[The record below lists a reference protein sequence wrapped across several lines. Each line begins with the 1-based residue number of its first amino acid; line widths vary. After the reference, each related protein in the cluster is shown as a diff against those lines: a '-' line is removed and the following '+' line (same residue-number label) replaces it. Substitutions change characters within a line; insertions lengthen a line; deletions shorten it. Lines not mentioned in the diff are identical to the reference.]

1 MRKDPYTANELEG
14 QFSEQAKAFLRDTEK
29 NYVDR
34 KAKILFLS
42 PVFKWFSED
51 FGKEDAEIIKL
62 VAEHL
67 PEAERKVLEG
77 GGFDIRYTKF
87 DWSANEQSPKN

>member
-1 MRKDPYTANELEG
+1 M
-14 QFSEQAKAFLRDTEK
+14 
-29 NYVDR
+29 
-34 KAKILFLS
+34 
-42 PVFKWFSED
+42 FKWFSED